1 MRRIGF
7 IAYPNFQIL
16 SLCTLSAF
24 ETANIVAREPLYE
37 LKMLSETGGTIRTS
51 SGLTVETKKFD
62 ESEFDTLIVLGT
74 FVDSPTFSPDLL
86 SFVKSSLSRAR
97 RVASICTGALVLA
110 QAGLLNHRRATT
122 HWAYARYFRERFPN
136 VRLEED
142 RNFVSDG
149 PIWTSAGGTAC
160 IDLVLAMIGADAGK
174 ELALSV
180 SRKLFMYNRGIAS
193 QPQHSALLELEPRS
207 DRIQS
212 ALDYA
217 RQNLHASLTVDELAE
232 AVHLSS
238 RQFSRAFHLE
248 TGQSPAKAVENM
260 RIEAA
265 KQMVEQGRHSIDVI
279 ARETGFGNRD
289 RMRRAFVRNLGQAPK
304 EIRDDARAILHAMSQ
319 GTDERLLAV

>member
-7 IAYPNFQIL
+7 IAYPNFQVL
-16 SLCTLSAF
+16 SLCTVSAF
-24 ETANIVAREPLYE
+24 EAANILAREQLYE
-37 LKMLSETGGTIRTS
+37 LEMLSEAGGFIRTS
-51 SGLTVETKKFD
+51 SGLAVETKKFD

-74 FVDSPTFSPDLL
+74 LVDSPTFSPGLL
-86 SFVKSSLSRAR
+86 SYVKDSPSKAR

-110 QAGLLNHRRATT
+110 QAGLLDHRRATT
-122 HWAYARYFRERFPN
+122 HWAYARYLRERFSN

-142 RNFVSDG
+142 RDFVSDG
-149 PIWTSAGGTAC
+149 PIWTSAGCTAC
-160 IDLVLAMIGADAGK
+160 IDLALAMISADAGR
-174 ELALSV
+174 ELAWSV
-180 SRKLFMYNRGIAS
+180 SRKLYVNHRGIGG
-193 QPQHSALLELEPRS
+193 QPQHPAPLELDPRS

-238 RQFSRAFHLE
+238 RQFSRAFHRE

-265 KQMVEQGRHSIDVI
+265 KLMVEEGRHSIDVI

-289 RMRRAFVRNLGQAPK
+289 RMRRAFVRKLGQAPK
-304 EIRDDARAILHAMSQ
+304 GIRDDARAILRAMSR
-319 GTDERLLAV
+319 GTDERMLAV